1 MVYGPHKA
9 QCGSNHLGRL
19 QYNRGKRYSNFSVLN
34 KYASSY
40 PFAAIVSVVS
50 FNGTND
56 LLTNPNNQIEYSRS
70 YICNSDTQLDF
81 EGVDKIYPVV
91 AISNLQVQAFQFNNN
106 TSGAFDNGEL

>member
-1 MVYGPHKA
+1 M
-9 QCGSNHLGRL
+9 
-19 QYNRGKRYSNFSVLN
+19 LN

-40 PFAAIVSVVS
+40 PFAAIVSVVH

-56 LLTNPNNQIEYSRS
+56 LLTDPNNQIEYSRS

-81 EGVDKIYPVV
+81 GSVDKIYPVV
-91 AISNLQVQAFQFNNN
+91 TISDLQVQAFQFHDN